1 MRKLSRWTF
10 SHPRLLGLSWTICMG
25 SRWPSASRCLPAFPL
40 HPIFSSP
47 GRTHALSFGIHQ
59 GAEPILKVIRRLE
72 MSQLQEHCWHYMM
85 TVIDQS
91 NCLILHEFADR

>member
-1 MRKLSRWTF
+1 MDFFAPEAFGAVLDYMYGKSLAF
-10 SHPRLLGLSWTICMG
+10 SIEVP
-25 SRWPSASRCLPAFPL
+25 PCLPLAPDLFFTWPHARTVFL
-40 HPIFSSP
+40 HC
-47 GRTHALSFGIHQ
+47 IHQ